1 MTIEKSLKVLILF
14 SNLGLS
20 VAFLVGWFQHAL
32 AATFALEAALPL
44 HVSISSIAVILS
56 LFSDTSVL
64 FYFIGTGVWI
74 KDRAK
79 ELASVSQKDQAV
91 RVWNFFE
98 KANKLKARSFPFA
111 TFGLMLGVFSF
122 ILGGA
127 HQVGALPTWVYL
139 FVAFFLVVNGWFGS
153 RFYKKAIDQN
163 LFFLDSVSTEL
174 DAQPQLNQI

>member
-1 MTIEKSLKVLILF
+1 MTIEKSLKTLILC

-20 VAFLVGWFQHAL
+20 LAFVIGWIQHPVAQAL
-32 AATFALEAALPL
+32 NLEAALPL

-79 ELASVSQKDQAV
+79 ELASAQKKERA
-91 RVWNFFE
+91 RLVWQHFE
-98 KANKLKARSFPFA
+98 NANKLKARSFPFA
-111 TFGLMLGVFSF
+111 TLGLMLGVFSF

-127 HQVGALPTWVYL
+127 HQVGATPPWVHPL
-139 FVAFFLVVNGWFGS
+139 VAFFLVLNAWFG
-153 RFYKKAIDQN
+153 RKFYIQAIDKN
-163 LFFLDSVSTEL
+163 LFFLDSVSSEL
-174 DAQPQLNQI
+174 DGQPQLNQI